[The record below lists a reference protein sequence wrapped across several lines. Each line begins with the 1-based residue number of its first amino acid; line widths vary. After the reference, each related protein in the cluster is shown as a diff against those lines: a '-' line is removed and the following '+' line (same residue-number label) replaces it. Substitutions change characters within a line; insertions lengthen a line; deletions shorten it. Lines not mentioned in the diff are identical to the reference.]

1 MKAVRFHQYG
11 DPDVL
16 RYEDVE
22 QPVPGAG
29 QVRVRVAA
37 TSFNLVDANIRA
49 GFMQGPIPVTLP
61 HSPGIDVAG
70 TVDALGEGVT
80 AVPVGDQVIGFL
92 PMAGPGAAA
101 EYVLAPVEA
110 LTPAPKSVALSD
122 AAALPLVGLTAWQAL
137 FEHVKLTAGQ
147 RVLVNG
153 AGGAVGGY
161 AVQLAKQAGAVV
173 IATAGPR
180 SSRCVTAAGADKV
193 IDHTT
198 ADIAAAVS
206 QPVDVVLNLA
216 PVEPAQL
223 DALLG
228 LIRPGGDAQW
238 RAIWPVVT
246 GRGRDPRAG
255 DAAGD
260 RIPQVHD
267 LVAGN
272 NFSAVCR
279 SVGIPF
285 DAWVEARPAKRNPD
299 RPRLCDQHVLS
310 IRRPAVDCRPHSR
323 PPDVPRRNHA
333 DPRPYEYEC
342 RWLRD
347 HAERVARPDRRP
359 RVRLRRKPRY
369 PGVPR

>member
-37 TSFNLVDANIRA
+37 TSFNPVDANIRA

-80 AVPVGDQVIGFL
+80 GIQVGDQVIGFL

-137 FEHVKLTAGQ
+137 FEHAKLTAGQ

-161 AVQLAKQAGAVV
+161 AVQLAKQAGAFV

-180 SSRCVTAAGADKV
+180 SSRRVTAAGADEV

-198 ADIAAAVS
+198 ADVAAAVS
-206 QPVDVVLNLA
+206 QAVDVVLNLA

-228 LIRPGGDAQW
+228 LIRPGGVLVNTTVWMPAPSDEERGIRGIDLFVRSDAEQLSHLAELIDGGEL
-238 RAIWPVVT
+238 RVEVARRVPLAEL
-246 GRGRDPRAG
+246 PALHA
-255 DAAGD
+255 DAAAGAL
-260 RIPQVHD
+260 PNGKVVV
-267 LVAGN
+267 VASG
-272 NFSAVCR
+272 
-279 SVGIPF
+279 G
-285 DAWVEARPAKRNPD
+285 
-299 RPRLCDQHVLS
+299 
-310 IRRPAVDCRPHSR
+310 
-323 PPDVPRRNHA
+323 
-333 DPRPYEYEC
+333 
-342 RWLRD
+342 
-347 HAERVARPDRRP
+347 
-359 RVRLRRKPRY
+359 
-369 PGVPR
+369 